1 MRTMWRAVAA
11 SGRQQ
16 VDLLRWLQEESVGV
30 ADAGFG
36 TGEEAS
42 AICAGERHGKIG
54 ACAMNRNEQALNPE
68 LSLYREYTIGLLRR
82 YFRMSIELGRLPSV
96 LGREFFRS
104 KVSSYRI
111 HSFEDVVI
119 LVHDVDRCLGRLDAF
134 SQSLIA
140 RVILQEYSHE
150 EAAAVIGC
158 TRRTVVRRMPEAL
171 DRLSE
176 IFLETGLLRAIGEA
190 RPAGRARKEMARENE
205 CQEGEESDIGASA

>member
-1 MRTMWRAVAA
+1 MKR
-11 SGRQQ
+11 G
-16 VDLLRWLQEESVGV
+16 DEEL
-30 ADAGFG
+30 
-36 TGEEAS
+36 
-42 AICAGERHGKIG
+42 
-54 ACAMNRNEQALNPE
+54 LNPE
-68 LSLYREYTIGLLRR
+68 LSLYREYTVGLLRR

-119 LVHDVDRCLGRLDAF
+119 LVHDVDRCLGRLDTF

-140 RVILQEYSHE
+140 RVVLQEYSHE

-171 DRLSE
+171 DKLSE
-176 IFLETGLLRAIGEA
+176 IFLETGLLRVIGQA
-190 RPAGRARKEMARENE
+190 RPAGRSKRKNEQVDE
-205 CQEGEESDIGASA
+205 CQEEEVSDIGASA